1 MSDMVLDAYGVTEK
15 NSIPVVSSRRVAE
28 IFSKRH
34 DNVLRDISDINSGL
48 LKIEEPNWQTNFI
61 KSTYS
66 DRGKK
71 YPEYLLTRDGFTLLA
86 MGFTGK
92 KAMQFKVAYINRFNQ
107 MEQLIQELQEA
118 KMEFPEFTDAV
129 LALHEE
135 PKPYHFSNEINMIN
149 RIVLGMSASEFKQA
163 HGLDKKVKS
172 IRPYLALNQIQAIK
186 ALQRVDIGLLVAIPD
201 FQERK
206 RMLTEHYNRRRLT
219 AIA

>member
-1 MSDMVLDAYGVTEK
+1 MTSANIDIYGVTEK
-15 NSIPVVSSRRVAE
+15 HNIPVVSSRKVAE
-28 IFSKRH
+28 VFNKQH
-34 DNVLRDISDINSGL
+34 NNVLRDIENIIGGL
-48 LKIEEPNWQTNFI
+48 LKIEQSDWQKNFI
-61 KSTYS
+61 QSSYKNLQN
-66 DRGKK
+66 KNQ
-71 YPEYLLTRDGFTLLA
+71 PEYLLTRDGFTLLA

-107 MEQLIQELQEA
+107 MELYIQELQDA

-149 RIVLGMSASEFKQA
+149 RIVVGMSASEFKKA
-163 HGLDKKVKS
+163 HGLDGKVKS
-172 IRPYLALNQIQAIK
+172 IRPYLTFNQIQAIK
-186 ALQRVDIGLLVAIPD
+186 TLQRVDIGLLVAVPD

-206 RMLTEHYNRRRLT
+206 RILIEHYNRRLT